1 MGTSE
6 AAQALALQLGLI
18 NSQMEKDKTFDQDI
32 LMAVISALGNIGD
45 KVAFD
50 YLLYI
55 GYLPYPDDI
64 QKAAREA
71 MNRLKW

>member
-6 AAQALALQLGLI
+6 AAQALSLQLGLI
-18 NSQMEKDKTFDQDI
+18 NSTMERTREFDEELLI
-32 LMAVISALGNIGD
+32 SVIEALGNIGD

-55 GYLPYPDDI
+55 GYLPYPDSV
-64 QKAAREA
+64 QTAARDA